1 MTTLATPTIHL
12 NGTSKEFLLEA
23 ISNAR
28 LALRDALES
37 VGHTAPNGR
46 DFYPQGVNAL
56 HRAEVEY
63 RARTHALLKVHD
75 ELGEIALAID
85 AQTRGRG

>member
-1 MTTLATPTIHL
+1 MTHNLAVPTIHL
-12 NGTSKEFLLEA
+12 NGTSKESLLEA

-37 VGHTAPNGR
+37 LGHTAPNGR
-46 DFYPQGVNAL
+46 DFYVQGPNAL
-56 HRAEVEY
+56 HRADVEY
-63 RARTHALLKVHD
+63 RARAMAVLKAHD

-85 AQTRGRG
+85 EQSRGR